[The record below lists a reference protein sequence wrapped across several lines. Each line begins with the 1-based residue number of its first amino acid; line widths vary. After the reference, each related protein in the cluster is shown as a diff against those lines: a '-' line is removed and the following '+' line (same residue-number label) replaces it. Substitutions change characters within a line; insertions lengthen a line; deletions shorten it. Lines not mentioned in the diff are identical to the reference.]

1 MPIIDVNK
9 LSEHHFIR
17 HAVLPGITGLLQ
29 VSGRSDITSC
39 LDAVAHGAWVCVRNL
54 RPHRC
59 LPRGNPLFP
68 CCIALKKWYI

>member
-39 LDAVAHGAWVCVRNL
+39 LDAKREWGK
-54 RPHRC
+54 
-59 LPRGNPLFP
+59 PRQLLMRGTPKT
-68 CCIALKKWYI
+68 ALAPQDRAASL